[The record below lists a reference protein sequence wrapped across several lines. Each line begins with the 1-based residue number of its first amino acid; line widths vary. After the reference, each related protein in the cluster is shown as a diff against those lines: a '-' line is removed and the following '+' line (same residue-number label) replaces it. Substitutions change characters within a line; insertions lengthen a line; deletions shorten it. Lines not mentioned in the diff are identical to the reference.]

1 MGFGRHSEEQDG
13 IIRESGLSRRSVER
27 LAARR
32 QFLLRAATIL
42 AGLAPARWAFAQ
54 KTGKAAAKPAT
65 AAKPVLWEDPWELE
79 VQFEIAEHN
88 DPRPHRPYVAVW
100 VEDKDG
106 VPVKT
111 LTLWVQNSGRG
122 PRWIPDLRRWIRG
135 ERLRQLADGGDLVAT
150 ISAATRMPGAYKLSW
165 NGRDDQNQKA
175 RQGSYSLFIEAARE
189 HGTYQL
195 IRKDLTL
202 GRQPLRGDLGGNVE
216 IKSASFAYRPRK

>member
-1 MGFGRHSEEQDG
+1 MDFGKHSEEQVEELEG
-13 IIRESGLSRRSVER
+13 GGLSRCAVER
-27 LAARR
+27 LATRR
-32 QFLLRAATIL
+32 RLLLRSAAIL

-54 KTGKAAAKPAT
+54 KAKP
-65 AAKPVLWEDPWELE
+65 AAKPVSAAKGGLWEDSWELE
-79 VQFEIAEHN
+79 VQLEIAEQN

-122 PRWIPDLRRWIRG
+122 PRWIPDLRRWFRG

-150 ISAATRMPGAYKLSW
+150 VSSATRMPGAYKLVW
-165 NGRDDQNQKA
+165 NGRDDQNQKVK
-175 RQGSYSLFIEAARE
+175 QGAYTLFIEAARE

-216 IKSASFAYRPRK
+216 MKSASFAYRQRK